1 MEDNRLNKIRLNRF
15 IALCG
20 ICSRRKADE
29 MISQGLVKVNKTT
42 ISKLGFHVSWYDEIL
57 VNGEKIQPEKQQYIL
72 LNKPKGYITT
82 MSDEKNRKTVISLIK
97 PSFKERLFPVGRL
110 DKDTTGL
117 LLFTNDGVLAK
128 ELTHPK
134 HEVRKIYNV
143 SLNKSVSQRDME
155 AIKSGVKLEDGLM
168 KTDDIRYIDNSQK
181 IVQLTI
187 HSGKNRIIRRL
198 FNFFNYDVK
207 KLDRVGYSFLKKD
220 NLRQGK
226 WRRLTAKEVIELKKN
241 H

>member
-1 MEDNRLNKIRLNRF
+1 
-15 IALCG
+15 
-20 ICSRRKADE
+20 
-29 MISQGLVKVNKTT
+29 
-42 ISKLGFHVSWYDEIL
+42 
-57 VNGEKIQPEKQQYIL
+57 
-72 LNKPKGYITT
+72 

-117 LLFTNDGVLAK
+117 LLLTNDGTLAK

-143 SLNKSVSQRDME
+143 SLNKPVSQRDME

-168 KTDDIRYIDNSQK
+168 KTDDIRHLDNAK
-181 IVQLTI
+181 KTVQLTI

-198 FNFFNYDVK
+198 FSFFNYDVK

-226 WRRLTAKEVIELKKN
+226 WGRLTLKEVSELKKN

>member
-1 MEDNRLNKIRLNRF
+1 MQDNRLNKIRLNRF

-29 MISQGLVKVNKTT
+29 MISQGLVKVNQIT
-42 ISKLGFHVSWYDEIL
+42 INKLGFNVSWGDEVL
-57 VNGEKIQPEKQQYIL
+57 VNGEKIQPENHQYVL

-117 LLFTNDGVLAK
+117 LLFTNDGALAK

-134 HEVRKIYNV
+134 HEVRKTYNV
-143 SLNKSVSQRDME
+143 SLNKSVSQRNME
-155 AIKSGVKLEDGLM
+155 AIKNGVKLEDGLM
-168 KTDDIRYIDNSQK
+168 KTDHIRYLDNSQK
-181 IVQLTI
+181 TVQLTI

-198 FNFFNYDVK
+198 FRFFNYDVK

-226 WRRLTAKEVIELKKN
+226 WRRLTLKEVTELKKN